1 MYFHGKQVAICIVAR
16 VGWLCV
22 GIVMYNVGLAK
33 VIYVAFV
40 CIKGRL
46 LQGESMTKGRLL

>member
-1 MYFHGKQVAICIVAR
+1 MCFHGKQVAICIVAR

-22 GIVMYNVGLAK
+22 GIVMYNVGLAE
-33 VIYVAFV
+33 VIYVAFG

-46 LQGESMTKGRLL
+46 LQGERPSFA

>member
-22 GIVMYNVGLAK
+22 GIVMYNVGLAG
-33 VIYVAFV
+33 VIYVAFG

-46 LQGESMTKGRLL
+46 LQGERPSLA